1 MPFRELQRRSNNLT
15 SNPQGTPKSTPGRR
29 PRSPGKIRPPRR
41 AAAPAPSITVVR
53 CGGGRAA
60 GGRPGEQRRPP
71 ESSGDRAPVKKDRF
85 SSGGGVRTDGKART
99 EKEKGPAPSG
109 EKKSCVRRGALA
121 PPLFLRPLPPLAAP
135 SSLHFVSRLPSLLPP
150 PCFCPHRPT
159 RNRQPS
165 GAGGLIL
172 AAHALALCF
181 CRFRNLEMARFQVTQ
196 PLVLD
201 SAVDCWSYAFPIFFI
216 LFG

>member
-1 MPFRELQRRSNNLT
+1 LPFRELQRRSNNLT

-150 PCFCPHRPT
+150 LLLPPPPHAKP
-159 RNRQPS
+159 
-165 GAGGLIL
+165 
-172 AAHALALCF
+172 AALRSWWLDLGC
-181 CRFRNLEMARFQVTQ
+181 ARSR
-196 PLVLD
+196 LVLLLD
-201 SAVDCWSYAFPIFFI
+201 TCS
-216 LFG
+216 LG

>member
-1 MPFRELQRRSNNLT
+1 LPFPELQRRSNNLT
-15 SNPQGTPKSTPGRR
+15 SNPQGTPKSTTGSR
-29 PRSPGKIRPPRR
+29 PRSPGKDKTATTSPQHNCG
-41 AAAPAPSITVVR
+41 ALR

-150 PCFCPHRPT
+150 LLLPPPPHAKP
-159 RNRQPS
+159 
-165 GAGGLIL
+165 
-172 AAHALALCF
+172 AALRSWWLDLGC
-181 CRFRNLEMARFQVTQ
+181 ARSR
-196 PLVLD
+196 LVLLLD
-201 SAVDCWSYAFPIFFI
+201 TCS
-216 LFG
+216 LG